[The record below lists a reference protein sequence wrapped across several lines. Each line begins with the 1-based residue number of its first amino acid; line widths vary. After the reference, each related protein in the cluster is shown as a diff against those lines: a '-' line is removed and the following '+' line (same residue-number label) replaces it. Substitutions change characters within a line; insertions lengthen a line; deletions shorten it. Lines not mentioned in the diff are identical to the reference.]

1 MLDEV
6 LSRLEKLFEVADLRP
21 VEWANGA
28 VRWLDVT
35 LLPWEEKWR
44 ETRSVERLAEAI
56 KRLEIRG
63 APAIGVAAA
72 LGVAMAVHNAGGGR
86 DNVARVGLEAVEVL
100 RRTRPTAYNLF
111 WALDRMK
118 LVLEEAGA
126 LRETELRERVLEEAL
141 RIQAEDIEANIRMG
155 EHGEKLIPSGA
166 TVLTHCNTGAL
177 ATAGYGTA
185 LGVIRTAWRRGK
197 DIRVIATETR
207 PLLQGARLTA
217 WELKREGIPF
227 KLVTDNSV
235 GFLAANDMVDLAVV
249 GADRILVT
257 GHFAN
262 KIGTYM
268 IAVLLK
274 RHGKKMY
281 TAAPTSTIDPQT
293 RPGGIR
299 IEMRRP
305 EEVTSIMGRLPIAP
319 EGTDAVNPAFDV
331 TPPELLDAVVTE
343 AGVAEPPFEESIPRL
358 LEGGVAGKL

>member
-1 MLDEV
+1 MTLDEV
-6 LSRLEKLFEVADLRP
+6 WERLESLFEKADLRP
-21 VEWANGA
+21 VEWAGGA

-44 ETRSVERLAEAI
+44 ETRIVERLAEAI
-56 KRLEIRG
+56 RRLEIRG

-72 LGVAMAVHNAGGGR
+72 LGVAMAVHNTGGSTRESLVEAGLR
-86 DNVARVGLEAVEVL
+86 AAEVL
-100 RRTRPTAYNLF
+100 RATRPTAYNLF
-111 WALDRMK
+111 WALERMK
-118 LVLEEAGA
+118 RVLQSPGPLSPA
-126 LRETELRERVLEEAL
+126 ELRDRVLEEAL

-155 EHGEKLIPSGA
+155 EHGEPLIPDGS

-217 WELKREGIPF
+217 WELRREGIPF

-235 GFLAANDMVDLAVV
+235 GYLASNDLVDLAIV
-249 GADRILVT
+249 GADRILTT

-274 RHGKKMY
+274 RHGKNMY
-281 TAAPTSTIDPQT
+281 TAAPTSTIDPRS
-293 RPGGIR
+293 RPGEFK
-299 IEMRRP
+299 IELRSP
-305 EEVTSIMGRLPIAP
+305 EEVTSIMGRLTIAP
-319 EGTDAVNPAFDV
+319 PGTDALNPAFDV

-343 AGVAEPPFEESIPRL
+343 RGVARPPFEESIPRL
-358 LEGGVAGKL
+358 LERG